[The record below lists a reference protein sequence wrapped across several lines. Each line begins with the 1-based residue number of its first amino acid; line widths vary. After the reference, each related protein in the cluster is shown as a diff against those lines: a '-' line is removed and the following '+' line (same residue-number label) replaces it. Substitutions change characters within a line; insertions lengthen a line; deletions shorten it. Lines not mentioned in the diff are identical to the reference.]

1 MKILNLTTAIPS
13 KYGTGADIAS
23 QHFIDAIKTLGHSI
37 LVVGYRRWGDSQP
50 YGEETIEVGERH
62 IETKAAGFYS
72 WLWAAIAIFR
82 ELPYT
87 SAKYYSSQYL
97 QTVKLLLS
105 KHRYDLIIL
114 EHSSQLYWLQS
125 VITDRNKVAILAH
138 NLEHEIYLERLK
150 ENSNIVAQLIYK
162 REVRLVKQIEDKLAA
177 TSDGVWTLTQ
187 HDADYFFTQ
196 SEKRD
201 VVRVF
206 ELPASTME
214 PIDPT
219 HPKTYDIG
227 MIGSWIWKPNADG
240 LRYFFD
246 QIYPHLPNHLSIR
259 VAGRDAEWLSGKYAN
274 VQYLGFVPNA
284 QEFLAE
290 ARVVA
295 IPSIRGGGTQL
306 KTLEAIGL
314 GLPIVATPFA
324 LRGISTPPTTVQ
336 LAESPAQFAE
346 YLQSAIARAVTHDDL
361 ASVKVWVQNR
371 HAQFLQSIDTALQAL
386 A

>member
-361 ASVKVWVQNR
+361 ASVNVWVQNR